1 MRSHH
6 DMTNP
11 RTVRH
16 STVSTRGMQRP
27 DEGAPHGRR
36 GGVGLLQKVEQQS
49 DQAQREDREAESEF
63 EAGGFK
69 AGRGSVRVH
78 G

>member
-1 MRSHH
+1 
-6 DMTNP
+6 
-11 RTVRH
+11 
-16 STVSTRGMQRP
+16 MQRP
-27 DEGAPHGRR
+27 DEGRR
-36 GGVGLLQKVEQQS
+36 TDSGVGWDLLQKVEQQS
-49 DQAQREDREAESEF
+49 DQTQRENREAESAF

>member
-1 MRSHH
+1 
-6 DMTNP
+6 
-11 RTVRH
+11 
-16 STVSTRGMQRP
+16 MQRP
-27 DEGAPHGRR
+27 DGARR
-36 GGVGLLQKVEQQS
+36 AAAGVGWDLLQKVEQQS
-49 DQAQREDREAESEF
+49 DQAQREDREAESAF